1 MRIRSQLA
9 TAILLA
15 TLLAVAPFAA
25 AQMMH
30 SQDDFVFYPDEAG
43 FDPAIPTLESVIGHS
58 WGERV
63 TSPEEAIRYI
73 HELAAASPKVTVH
86 EYARSW
92 EGRPLI
98 YVVVASEANQARID
112 EVRANNVALTDPRTT
127 PADAADAIIAE
138 NPVVT
143 WLAYGVHG
151 NEISSTDASLLTM
164 YHLAAAT
171 TDALTDTVLAN
182 SIVVIDPMQ
191 NPDGRNRF
199 VNHYRQSKGQWAD
212 STTGSVELS
221 EPWPGGRTN
230 HYLFDLNRDWFALTQ
245 PETRGKVAAFMEW
258 RPQIYVDLHEMGA
271 NSSYYFPPQ
280 ALPYN
285 PNIAPELLDWTA
297 RIGENNA
304 RWFDRMGFSYF
315 NREVFDAY
323 YPGYGAS
330 WPTYQG
336 SMGLTYEQASSRGLM
351 QDRTDGTVLIYRD
364 TVHHHYIASLSTAEL
379 AANNREGILRDF
391 YGYGVAGIE
400 EGAADDIREIIL
412 PPGTDSARVDKLIEL
427 VMKQGVE
434 VSRASE
440 PFGNVVQD
448 YHGSEPADREFPAGT
463 YRISMSQPNK
473 AFVKGLLGPD
483 VPMDDEFLAEQR
495 RRYMRREGDQIYDI
509 TGWSLPLLFDLEAYT
524 ASEPSTAADVLRRDM
539 LSSAP
544 SPSATVHGGEATVAY
559 LVPWG
564 TQAAVVG
571 LAALH
576 HHDIRVHSAGAAFT
590 IGGREYPAGS
600 LIVKVAENPDD
611 LHSQLQMIAE
621 HHGVDFF
628 GTDTSWVDD
637 GPSFGSGRVRYL
649 KKPKIAIAWDRPT
662 GANSAGWARYLIE
675 QAYQYPVTIVR
686 TEELARLDLSDFDVL
701 VLPDGGFFGGG
712 YSGALGERAV
722 GELQDWIRGGGTL
735 VALGAATRWLTD
747 ENVGL
752 LSTSRKSK
760 EIAEDD
766 EAMETSDGVS
776 TGLPAGVLPD
786 EEQPSGLPGPI
797 LRAQLDPEHWLAFG
811 YGNYINLIAQSR
823 NIYEP
828 ITIDNGLNVATYL
841 PLDDILVTGVAW
853 KDELEVI
860 AGTPYL
866 MYQGLGGGHIVAFA
880 EDPNFRAYFDGLNG
894 LFMNAIFLG
903 PGY

>member
-1 MRIRSQLA
+1 MA
-9 TAILLA
+9 
-15 TLLAVAPFAA
+15 
-25 AQMMH
+25 MH
-30 SQDDFVFYPDEAG
+30 GQDDWEFYPEAAG
-43 FDPAIPTLESVIGHS
+43 FDPAIPTLEAVVGHS
-58 WGERV
+58 WGERI
-63 TSPEEAIRYI
+63 TSPEEALRYI
-73 HELAAASPKVTVH
+73 HELADASAKVTVH

-92 EGRPLI
+92 EGRPLV
-98 YVVVASEANQARID
+98 YVVVASEANQARIG
-112 EVRANNVALTDPRTT
+112 EVRENNVALTDPRTT
-127 PADAADAIIAE
+127 DAAAADGIIAD

-171 TDALTDTVLAN
+171 TDALTDTVLGN
-182 SIVVIDPMQ
+182 SIVIIDPMQ

-199 VNHYRQSKGQWAD
+199 VNHYRQSKGKWAD
-212 STTGSVELS
+212 STVGSVELS

-271 NSSYYFPPQ
+271 NSTYYFPPQ

-285 PNIAPELLDWTA
+285 PNIAQSLLDWTEK
-297 RIGENNA
+297 IGENNA
-304 RWFDRMGFSYF
+304 RWFDRMGFPYF

-336 SMGLTYEQASSRGLM
+336 AMGLTYEQASSRGLK
-351 QDRTDGTVLIYRD
+351 QDRSDGTVLEYRN
-364 TVHHHYIASLSTAEL
+364 TVHGHYIASISTAEL

-400 EGAADDIREIIL
+400 EGRTDEIREIIL
-412 PPGTDSARVDKLIEL
+412 PPGADPARVDKLIAL
-427 VMKQGVE
+427 VMQQGVE
-434 VSRASE
+434 VAQAAE
-440 PFGNVVQD
+440 PFGNVVRD
-448 YHGSEPADREFPAGT
+448 YHGSEPADRQFPAGT
-463 YRISMSQPNK
+463 YRIPMSQPNK

-483 VPMDDEFLAEQR
+483 VPMDEEFLREQR
-495 RRYMRREGDQIYDI
+495 RRYARREGDQIYDI

-524 ASEPSTAADVLRRDM
+524 ASEPSTAAEVLSADL

-544 SPSATVHGGEATVAY
+544 AAAATVHGGEATVAY

-564 TQAAVVG
+564 TQAAVEG

-576 HHDIRVHSAGAAFT
+576 HHDIRVHGAGAGFT

-600 LIVKVAENPDD
+600 LIIRVAENADD
-611 LHSQLQMIAE
+611 LHSQLQMIAQ
-621 HHGVDFF
+621 HHGVDFH
-628 GTDTSWVDD
+628 GTNTSWVED
-637 GPSFGSGRVRYL
+637 GISLGSNRVRYL
-649 KKPKIAIAWDRPT
+649 KKPKIALAWDRPT
-662 GANSAGWARYLIE
+662 GAYSAGWARYLIE
-675 QAYQYPVTIVR
+675 QSYHYPVSIIR
-686 TEELARLDLSDFDVL
+686 TDRLANMDLSDFDVL
-701 VLPDGGFFGGG
+701 ILPDGGFFGGG
-712 YSGALGERAV
+712 YSGTFGERAV
-722 GELQDWIRGGGTL
+722 GRLQDWIRGGGTL
-735 VALGAATRWLTD
+735 VALGAATRWLT
-747 ENVGL
+747 EESVGL
-752 LSTSRKSK
+752 LDTSRKSK
-760 EIAEDD
+760 ANAEDA
-766 EAMETSDGVS
+766 EATVTEDGVA
-776 TGLPAGVLPD
+776 TGLPEGVVPD

-797 LRAQLDPEHWLAFG
+797 LRAQLDPEHWLGFG
-811 YGNYINLIAQSR
+811 YGNHVNLIAQSR

-828 ITIDNGLNVATYL
+828 LTIDNGLNVATYL
-841 PLDDILVTGVAW
+841 PLDEVLVTGVAW
-853 KDELEVI
+853 TEELEVI

-866 MYQGLGGGHIVAFA
+866 MYRGMGGGHVIAFA

-894 LFMNAIFLG
+894 LFMNAIFFG